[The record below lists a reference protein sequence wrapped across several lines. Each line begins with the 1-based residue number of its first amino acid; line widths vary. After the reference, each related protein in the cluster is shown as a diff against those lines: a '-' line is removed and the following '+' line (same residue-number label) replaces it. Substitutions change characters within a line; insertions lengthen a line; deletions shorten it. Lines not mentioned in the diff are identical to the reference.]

1 MGEDYDSAPIC
12 PLPARPG
19 NDNRDM
25 NLPMKKPTPARISQL
40 IFLAAFIVL
49 FLMTEYRGS
58 DRLVAAVN
66 GFFRA
71 DPLTAAST
79 LLATK
84 TWTPLLLP
92 GLLVLLFSL
101 VLGRFFCGWLCP
113 LGTILD
119 LVTKRIKKSA
129 APLLFNRNLK
139 YWLLLPLLSASL
151 FNLNLAGLLDPI
163 ALLLR
168 GLTFFVHPLLGDAV
182 RGSWRGLYGLL
193 GDNRDLIAPGY
204 KLVAGYLLP
213 FREALYPLAFSSA
226 ILLGIIIL
234 LERYGE
240 RTWCRHLCPLGTLVG
255 IAARFSPLVK
265 APIAPCSPCRKCA
278 AACPSGF
285 DRELMQKE
293 ECFACMRCVY
303 ACPSGKVTF
312 SFGFQAETTPFMERR
327 VFLGGIVSGFV
338 AARLFRFRDPAAEAR
353 LLRPPGVR
361 QEAEFL
367 KKCVRCGECMKV
379 CLRSALYPAL
389 SQAGIE
395 GLYTPVLI
403 PRLGYCEYNC
413 TLCGQVCPTGAIPDL
428 PVAEKKRQVIG
439 KAVFDKN
446 HCLPFARRID
456 CIVCEEHCPIPQKA
470 IRSEIV
476 TVTAFDGSK
485 RQVKTPYVVEELC
498 NGCGICEKVCPL
510 EGKSAIEV
518 FAVKDRTPLQEATV
532 LDRTVPAA
540 EDPYK

>member
-1 MGEDYDSAPIC
+1 
-12 PLPARPG
+12 
-19 NDNRDM
+19 
-25 NLPMKKPTPARISQL
+25 MKNSLKKVPPHRISQL
-40 IFLAAFIVL
+40 IFLAAFVVL

-58 DRLVAAVN
+58 DRIVAAVN

-71 DPLTAAST
+71 NPLTALST

-84 TWTPLLLP
+84 EWVPLLLP

-101 VLGRFFCGWLCP
+101 LLGRFFCGWLCP

-119 LVTKRIKKSA
+119 LVTKWIRKA
-129 APLLFNRNLK
+129 ATPLTFNHSIK
-139 YWLLLPLLSASL
+139 YWLLLPLLTASL

-163 ALLLR
+163 AILLR
-168 GLTFFVHPLLGDAV
+168 GLTFFVHPLLGDSV
-182 RGSWRGLYGLL
+182 RGTWRGLYQLL
-193 GDNRDLIAPGY
+193 GDNRDLLAPGY
-204 KLVAGYLLP
+204 KLISGYLLP
-213 FREALYPLAFSSA
+213 FREALYPLAFTSA
-226 ILLGIIIL
+226 ALLGIIIL

-265 APIAPCSPCRKCA
+265 APQAPCSPCMKCA

-293 ECFACMRCVY
+293 ECLSCMNCVQ
-303 ACPSGKVTF
+303 ACPTGKVSF
-312 SFGFQAETTPFMERR
+312 SFGFQTETTPFMERR
-327 VFLGGIVSGFV
+327 IFLGGMFSGFLT
-338 AARLFRFRDPAAEAR
+338 ARLLRFRDPEKESR

-361 QEAEFL
+361 SENEFL
-367 KKCVRCGECMKV
+367 KKCIRCGECMKV

-428 PVAEKKRQVIG
+428 PAEVKKREVIG

-446 HCLPFARRID
+446 HCIPFARRID

-476 TVTAFDGSK
+476 TMTGFDGTRREIK
-485 RQVKTPYVVEELC
+485 APYVVEELC

-510 EGKSAIEV
+510 EGKAGVEV
-518 FAVKDRTPLQEATV
+518 FAVKDKTPLREPAEF
-532 LDRTVPAA
+532 DRKKPVVS
-540 EDPYK
+540 DPYS